1 MSVVTME
8 KIDEIR
14 ERIDVT
20 YQEAKDALE
29 KCDGDVLEAIIYL
42 ENRTTK
48 FKEFSNKSA
57 EYKKTFMDSIKDLI
71 DEGNV
76 TKIVIKKNNQVIL
89 NIPVTVGV
97 VSAVFFTGP
106 ITVSIIAAFVSG
118 CTVYIEKEDGEVVNM
133 NEKATETFYKSKEKA
148 TETFNKSKEKAT
160 DFYQDTKK
168 KYEDFRKNEDV
179 AYPEFDEEE
188 EIIEEETE
196 VEE

>member
-14 ERIDVT
+14 ERVDVT

-42 ENRTTK
+42 ENKTTK
-48 FKEFSNKSA
+48 FGEFSTKSK
-57 EYKKTFMDSIKDLI
+57 EYKKTFIDSIKDLI

-118 CTVYIEKEDGEVVNM
+118 CTVYIEKEDGETINM
-133 NEKATETFYKSKEKA
+133 NEKA

-160 DFYQDTKK
+160 DFYQGTKK
-168 KYEDFRKNEDV
+168 KYEDFRKEDV
-179 AYPEFDEEE
+179 EYPEFDEEVVEE
-188 EIIEEETE
+188 EIKEEEKEIEE
-196 VEE
+196 